1 MSENHPL
8 QGGKDFIKPEDK
20 KNFENFKMEVDY
32 EKDAE
37 RVNSEF
43 LAKDQDQRDL
53 RDSIRK
59 LSEEERK
66 KIEKN
71 LPPSIPLDS
80 K

>member
-8 QGGKDFIKPEDK
+8 QGGKDFINPKDK
-20 KNFENFKMEVDY
+20 ETFQNFKMEVDY